1 MASTDLKVSELVINE
16 LSTSDYETMLDGNG
30 NIPAFANQLAFTTDD
45 PTVYIDNAL
54 SKTSTNPVQNK
65 IITTAIESK
74 FDTYKPSSYDANV
87 LYDAGLYLVSN
98 GSNLPSSNQYGSLLT
113 LPYSGLTGNTQ
124 TNYESQLYLPNGDDP
139 TSSNSLFYRN
149 SKLDTWNAWKEVVN
163 TTDAQ
168 IIKGNKQYA
177 QINYL
182 RGTCSDSSS
191 LSAALN
197 VTLPGFV
204 LIPGCEIEVTF
215 TYGLDNL
222 AGTMDVNLTG
232 PKDIRRKQSNSYTTC
247 QWAAGDTV
255 RFRYENGFWWQI
267 SYYDCTSVSNAYI
280 AEVANTANSTTKKLS
295 FVGANSVVTT
305 WNGSADL
312 NVSEYTVDKNSDQSI
327 YGVKTFYAG
336 LFAAKDTDIKIGTKR
351 VATNINWSGSSGTS
365 TNNLYIG
372 DKSYP
377 TYLQGASVV
386 IGSDV
391 LNLNN
396 KVNMQYN
403 SSTNSID
410 FIFN

>member
-45 PTVYIDNAL
+45 PTVYIDNVL

-65 IITTAIESK
+65 IITTVIESK

-139 TSSNSLFYRN
+139 TSPNSLFYRN
-149 SKLDTWNAWKEVVN
+149 SKLDTWNDWKEVVN

-168 IIKGNKQYA
+168 IIKGNKQYT

-191 LSAALN
+191 ISAALN
-197 VTLPGFV
+197 VTLPGFI

-232 PKDIRRKQSNSYTTC
+232 PKDIRRKYYNSYTTC

-267 SYYDCTSVSNAYI
+267 SFYDCTSATNACLAENAKVADSIKNGITYRTSSSATSTWTGASALTLSSYYTDLYTAQTVGGKKTFSAGLHTSAGQYLTIGGRTVAASSSSTDGIQLGTSSYKTTLNGSAIKIANNIININDNVSLQY
-280 AEVANTANSTTKKLS
+280 NSTT
-295 FVGANSVVTT
+295 NS
-305 WNGSADL
+305 L
-312 NVSEYTVDKNSDQSI
+312 
-327 YGVKTFYAG
+327 
-336 LFAAKDTDIKIGTKR
+336 
-351 VATNINWSGSSGTS
+351 
-365 TNNLYIG
+365 
-372 DKSYP
+372 
-377 TYLQGASVV
+377 
-386 IGSDV
+386 
-391 LNLNN
+391 
-396 KVNMQYN
+396 
-403 SSTNSID
+403 D